1 MAKSPSPWSVKGV
14 DPEAREAAKIAARKA
29 GLTVGAWL
37 NQMIRQA
44 ATDQLRSGG
53 AADQGHPTASGAD
66 QFADQRPPAGP
77 AHPAGGDGWGG
88 QPQQPPQPGTS
99 PPPAPT
105 IQAVFESIQRL
116 SSRIE
121 DAERRTSET
130 IAPIAEKV
138 AELSE
143 QIEQTK
149 GAGGASTAPVER
161 AVQKIADRLDKIESG
176 RHNGGRGESREAP
189 RPVAEPRE
197 PERKGIFGL
206 FRRD

>member
-1 MAKSPSPWSVKGV
+1 
-14 DPEAREAAKIAARKA
+14 
-29 GLTVGAWL
+29 
-37 NQMIRQA
+37 
-44 ATDQLRSGG
+44 LRNTLPMQRTCRS
-53 AADQGHPTASGAD
+53 ASGCRRSS
-66 QFADQRPPAGP
+66 RPPRIRISR
-77 AHPAGGDGWGG
+77 
-88 QPQQPPQPGTS
+88 PPL

-149 GAGGASTAPVER
+149 GTGGASTVPVER
-161 AVQKIADRLDKIESG
+161 AVQKIADRLDQIESG
-176 RHNGGRGESREAP
+176 RQNGGRGESRQAP
-189 RPVAEPRE
+189 RPIAEPRE
-197 PERKGIFGL
+197 PERKELFGL

>member
-1 MAKSPSPWSVKGV
+1 MQ
-14 DPEAREAAKIAARKA
+14 R
-29 GLTVGAWL
+29 TC
-37 NQMIRQA
+37 
-44 ATDQLRSGG
+44 RS
-53 AADQGHPTASGAD
+53 ASGCRRSS
-66 QFADQRPPAGP
+66 RPPRIRISR
-77 AHPAGGDGWGG
+77 
-88 QPQQPPQPGTS
+88 PPL

-143 QIEQTK
+143 QIEQIK
-149 GAGGASTAPVER
+149 GTGGASTVPVER
-161 AVQKIADRLDKIESG
+161 AVQKIADRLDQIESG
-176 RHNGGRGESREAP
+176 RQNGGRGESRQAP
-189 RPVAEPRE
+189 RPIAEPRE
-197 PERKGIFGL
+197 PERKELFGL